1 MKKDIIE
8 IRSNINA
15 TIDWLAAVEKER
27 EEREKAEREARWK
40 KEQEEREARAANWA
54 KEHPILEKYTYIS
67 HYNYEY
73 YSYKGEACDIYFYEW
88 SNVEAQPL
96 HFDFM
101 VPFYR
106 FLDSSK
112 INLCDG
118 ENNKI
123 KSTSKAFI
131 TCKPGCRDMI
141 IASNY
146 DELRCELQKVKSVVT
161 VLAAVPEI

>member
-1 MKKDIIE
+1 M
-8 IRSNINA
+8 
-15 TIDWLAAVEKER
+15 
-27 EEREKAEREARWK
+27 
-40 KEQEEREARAANWA
+40 
-54 KEHPILEKYTYIS
+54 EKYTYIS

-88 SNVEAQPL
+88 SDVDAQPL
-96 HFDFM
+96 HFDFII
-101 VPFYR
+101 PFYR
-106 FLDSSK
+106 FLDSCK

-123 KSTSKAFI
+123 KGSSKSFI

-146 DELRCELQKVKSVVT
+146 DELKCEFQKVKNLVCNTLIRKIPGV
-161 VLAAVPEI
+161 